1 MCAAEKKTAKK
12 PKRLSPEF
20 RTRLLAEAESPWRTF
35 RKFIYGSFALSATVG
50 GVTALTQL
58 AAAATGQP
66 DALPI
71 QQAALNVGVDF
82 GVVAA
87 CAYGLSVDGAADAGV
102 EAADA
107 APVRP
112 VSDDAAALA
121 ANLDALGRLR
131 VTVAGSRVAD
141 VATLQAAAR
150 QGVVV
155 VGGPSDVVDD
165 ALRDAIIEQ
174 KALAAGEVLVVPV
187 RTASSDGGSGGKTA
201 NTYGFVAPPLAD
213 DSEKWRAY
221 VAAEVAVAEGQGAE
235 TAGVDG
241 VVVAVRSDGTVARR
255 GLGKPVWKMVLADLA
270 KEDAA

>member
-1 MCAAEKKTAKK
+1 M
-12 PKRLSPEF
+12 
-20 RTRLLAEAESPWRTF
+20 
-35 RKFIYGSFALSATVG
+35 
-50 GVTALTQL
+50 
-58 AAAATGQP
+58 
-66 DALPI
+66 
-71 QQAALNVGVDF
+71 
-82 GVVAA
+82 
-87 CAYGLSVDGAADAGV
+87 
-102 EAADA
+102 
-107 APVRP
+107 
-112 VSDDAAALA
+112 
-121 ANLDALGRLR
+121 
-131 VTVAGSRVAD
+131 AD

-213 DSEKWRAY
+213 DSEKWRARVRRADLSSPTSRAARRRGRDVDISWGRGAAKWIFRRDGRSVSRPARLRY

-255 GLGKPVWKMVLADLA
+255 GLGKPVWKMVLADMA
-270 KEDAA
+270 EEDAA